1 MQNKILLPK
10 LRRLRKRHSIQHALL
25 NLLKVWQRC
34 LYKPS
39 VVGTVIMDFSKAYY
53 YLPHNLLLAKPSTYG
68 FDESP
73 IALIANYLSNWYQR
87 VKIGSTFSSYL
98 EILRDILQGS
108 ILGPI
113 SINVFINDLMFFIQ
127 GTEVCY
133 LADDT
138 IYSCS
143 LNLEETTLKLS
154 NDTHLTPN

>member
-87 VKIGSTFSSYL
+87 VKIEPTFSSYL
-98 EILRDILQGS
+98 EILRDVLQGS
-108 ILGPI
+108 IRGPI
-113 SINVFINDLMFFIQ
+113 SINFIINDLMFFIQ
-127 GTEVCY
+127 GTEVCN

-138 IYSCS
+138 IYSYS
-143 LNLEETTLKLS
+143 ANLEETTLKLS
-154 NDTHLTPN
+154 NDTYLTPN